1 MPQISKQELQ
11 ELIEEL
17 ESQRAR
23 ATELITVYIPAG
35 QNIYTV
41 ADQLEAEKSTAKNIK
56 STGTRKNVG
65 NALDKITRQLKD
77 YKKTPENG
85 LALFAGNVSKV
96 EGQEDLKLWAVE
108 TPMPLK
114 TRMYRCD
121 KEFILEPLREMLE
134 IQEVFG
140 LLVMDRKEATIG
152 MLEGKRIEVL
162 QKMTSG
168 IPSKV
173 RAGGQSSQR
182 FHRITEGLT
191 KEFYKRV
198 AEEMKSLFLGNK
210 KLKGILIGGPI
221 PTKDEFLEGEYLTG
235 QLQQK
240 VMGKIDLG
248 DSSESGLK
256 ELVERSKD
264 ILVNHER
271 TQEKKDVENFFRSLG
286 EQPEKTTL
294 GEKETRK
301 ALDMGAVETLYLS
314 SKVPKQTARELS
326 AMAGNI
332 GSAIKVISTETPEGE
347 QFFNMGGVGSIL
359 RFQIG

>member
-1 MPQISKQELQ
+1 MNKQ
-11 ELIEEL
+11 ELIELVEQL
-17 ESQRAR
+17 EKYKAR

-56 STGTRKNVG
+56 SAGTRKNVG
-65 NALDKITRQLKD
+65 NALDKITRQLKE

-85 LALFAGNVSKV
+85 LAIFSGNISKV
-96 EGQEDLKLWAVE
+96 EGQDDLKLWAVE
-108 TPMPLK
+108 PMTPLK

-121 KEFILEPLREMLE
+121 KEFILDPLKEMLE
-134 IQEVFG
+134 VTEVFG

-152 MLEGKRIEVL
+152 LLEGKGIEVL

-191 KEFYKRV
+191 KEFYKRI
-198 AEEMKSLFLGNK
+198 ADDMKKIFLGMP

-240 VMGKIDLG
+240 VMGKIDMG
-248 DSSESGLK
+248 DSSESGLS
-256 ELVERSKD
+256 ELVERSQSL
-264 ILVNHER
+264 LVDHER
-271 TQEKKDVENFFRSLG
+271 LQEKKDVEILFRVLG
-286 EQPEKTTL
+286 EDPEKAAL
-294 GEKETRK
+294 GEKESRK
-301 ALDMGAVETLYLS
+301 ALEMGAVDTLYLS
-314 SKVPKQTARELS
+314 SKIPKNKINELS
-326 AMAGNI
+326 KMAEDI
-332 GSAIKVISTETPEGE
+332 GSKIKIISTETSEGE
-347 QFFNMGGVGSIL
+347 QFFNMAGIGAVL
-359 RFQIG
+359 RFKIG